1 MSNDIIHA
9 IRTLTEVTY
18 PNGYPKW
25 DKWDYFVIHDEELP
39 DKFRHGGY
47 NLDEFYDFL
56 NNNGYW
62 VKGWQEIEDEHELWL
77 DNHPELHG
85 EQTEVVVEVSNAG

>member
-1 MSNDIIHA
+1 MSNDNLIG

-25 DKWDYFVIHDEELP
+25 DKWDYFAIPDSELP
-39 DKFRHGGY
+39 DKFRNAGY
-47 NLDEFYDFL
+47 NFDEFYDFL

-62 VKGWQEIEDEHELWL
+62 LKGWQEIEDEHELWL
-77 DNHPELHG
+77 DNNLDSHG
-85 EQTEVVVEVSNAG
+85 AQTEVVVEITEF